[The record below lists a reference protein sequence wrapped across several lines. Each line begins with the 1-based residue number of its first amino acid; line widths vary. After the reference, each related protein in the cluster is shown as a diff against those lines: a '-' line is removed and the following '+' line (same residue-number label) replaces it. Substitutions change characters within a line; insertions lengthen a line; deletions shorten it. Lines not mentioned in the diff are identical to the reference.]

1 MMTDTLNQLKKIR
14 RDEEAIMNAEI
25 NAATA
30 YSSTLGVDA
39 QADFHKL
46 HMRRVRR
53 STSSENS
60 IHLFYRREINVLGHK
75 KLCHRF
81 WWFNF

>member
-53 STSSENS
+53 ST
-60 IHLFYRREINVLGHK
+60 FVLQK
-75 KLCHRF
+75 RNKCSWTQETVSPILVV
-81 WWFNF
+81 